1 VSKLLNKD
9 ENIKK
14 LAKEIFPRIEFS
26 VCDDWRTYCPVCMGV
41 NPIYEKSTTE
51 ILKSNNKIGHKPD
64 CKLAE
69 LKKLLEG
76 E

>member
-1 VSKLLNKD
+1 
-9 ENIKK
+9 
-14 LAKEIFPRIEFS
+14 
-26 VCDDWRTYCPVCMGV
+26 MGV

-51 ILKSNNKIGHKPD
+51 ILKLNNKIGHKPD